1 MFDMG
6 LGYAEDDFET
16 FYEDEYDDLMLE
28 QEVQE
33 MLNADVVQI
42 SDYDDSDN
50 EVVEG
55 EMEEG
60 EEAIYRRKKRLMW
73 QPLE

>member
-1 MFDMG
+1 MFDIG
-6 LGYAEDDFET
+6 LGYAEGDFET

-28 QEVQE
+28 QEVPE

-42 SDYDDSDN
+42 SDDDDSDN

-60 EEAIYRRKKRLMW
+60 EEAIYQNKRRLMW